1 MENANTDDDLMIWSA
16 AKITLKATEVE
27 RKHLQGP
34 LFFHMQKASKWKK
47 AKKDVPT
54 E

>member
-27 RKHLQGP
+27 RKYLKCP
-34 LFFHMQKASKWKK
+34 LFSHMQKLSKWKK
-47 AKKDVPT
+47 TKKSNGC
-54 E
+54 